1 MSAVLP
7 KIYTLN
13 LKSSLLRAIC
23 KCVFFFK
30 IETYHFFFYL
40 LYLFIY
46 SELDDSEALIQA
58 TSNNF
63 SRGYDIIVHRLVDH
77 SELPSEIEF
86 GCVLTIPGTN
96 YEIREKSIYKI
107 RSGRKLLTFLF
118 LNFRIYKHLL
128 EN

>member
-1 MSAVLP
+1 M
-7 KIYTLN
+7 
-13 LKSSLLRAIC
+13 
-23 KCVFFFK
+23 
-30 IETYHFFFYL
+30 
-40 LYLFIY
+40 
-46 SELDDSEALIQA
+46 DDSEALIQA

-118 LNFRIYKHLL
+118 LNFRTYKHLL

>member
-1 MSAVLP
+1 M
-7 KIYTLN
+7 
-13 LKSSLLRAIC
+13 
-23 KCVFFFK
+23 FFFSK
-30 IETYHFFFYL
+30 LKHIIFLYL

-128 EN
+128 ENWEN

>member
-1 MSAVLP
+1 M
-7 KIYTLN
+7 
-13 LKSSLLRAIC
+13 
-23 KCVFFFK
+23 FFFSK
-30 IETYHFFFYL
+30 LKHIIFLYL

-107 RSGRKLLTFLF
+107 RSGRKLLTFL
-118 LNFRIYKHLL
+118 NFRIYKHLL

>member
-23 KCVFFFK
+23 KCFFSKLKHIIFL
-30 IETYHFFFYL
+30 YL

>member
-1 MSAVLP
+1 M
-7 KIYTLN
+7 N
-13 LKSSLLRAIC
+13 
-23 KCVFFFK
+23 FFPTR
-30 IETYHFFFYL
+30 I
-40 LYLFIY
+40 LFIYFINY

-58 TSNNF
+58 TSNNI

-107 RSGRKLLTFLF
+107 RSGRKLNFL
-118 LNFRIYKHLL
+118 LYLYKHLL
-128 EN
+128 EF

>member
-23 KCVFFFK
+23 KCFFFSK
-30 IETYHFFFYL
+30 LKHIIFLYL

>member
-23 KCVFFFK
+23 KCFFFK
-30 IETYHFFFYL
+30 IEAFYL

>member
-1 MSAVLP
+1 MYFLHFIA
-7 KIYTLN
+7 
-13 LKSSLLRAIC
+13 
-23 KCVFFFK
+23 FF
-30 IETYHFFFYL
+30 
-40 LYLFIY
+40 
-46 SELDDSEALIQA
+46 SELDDSEAMIKA
-58 TSNNF
+58 STNN
-63 SRGYDIIVHRLVDH
+63 SRSYDIIVHRLIDH

-128 EN
+128 ENWEN